1 MLLSL
6 VLWACASK
14 SVPADVETASL
25 DLKSGTMVPEA
36 APTASS
42 TKQVEL
48 LAGKPVVRECFGGS
62 GSRGRSSSAAPSKRG
77 NTASTSAPMASRSVA
92 QGPPPPPT
100 TPMTSAPAPAGAVAH
115 NTQGVGSGAGKSA
128 PSGGSGRWYDSSGT
142 EGENAPQAVSAPK
155 SKVAKSPAKPAESMP
170 DAAPQDAVASLGYA
184 EADDEGGGNLEKSRP
199 KREESKRRLTVA
211 DKDARGDSADQTVAG
226 SKGGFVM
233 NEPTEKEALRD
244 QEANFDWGGVT
255 YLSNDDSMSL
265 ASAQRLLWAVQ
276 NRGPVKTSEVRPH
289 ELLNYFSFDTS
300 PVADGD
306 VFSVSASAEQT
317 GDRTLSMALAIKGMT
332 PERQPLDMTL
342 VLDRSGSMDAEGR
355 MDYLK
360 RGLTKMTDQLE
371 RGDRVDIVLF
381 DDTVCT
387 PLENYVV
394 GRDDPSLLSDVIAD
408 LQPRGSTDMNAGLR
422 EGYKV
427 AKAHGEVDGRN
438 RRMLLISDAL
448 LNTGEV
454 DTDIVS
460 EIGKSY
466 ESAGIR
472 LSAVGVG
479 RDFNDKVLDQ
489 LSEKGKGAYVYLGSE
504 AVVDRIFGAGFN
516 SLVQTV
522 AHDVHFSLDLPPS
535 LAIEKFYGEESST
548 RKEDVQPINYYAG
561 TTQLFVQD
569 LKMSGTRPVRG
580 EVVKVTAE
588 WSDINTGAA
597 RTQTF
602 TASVADLLDADP
614 RNLHKGRALLAWSDM
629 IMTRSLGGDPCG
641 APYSTWSE
649 RVDALGEDAE
659 VAWLDSLTSPLC
671 GQRPTTPKIV
681 AARGVP
687 YKVKVDADQVIAE
700 VAMECGPKKASESL
714 DRGSNVATFE
724 VRPGSCQL
732 VLYGAVPMVASV
744 QVPKTG
750 GDVRC
755 VVRGGRLN
763 CG

>member
-14 SVPADVETASL
+14 SVPADVETPSL
-25 DLKSGTMVPEA
+25 DAKSGTMVPEA
-36 APTASS
+36 APAPVSR
-42 TKQVEL
+42 KPIAL

-62 GSRGRSSSAAPSKRG
+62 GHGRAARQQPSKRG
-77 NTASTSAPMASRSVA
+77 NTASTAAPAPASAVA
-92 QGPPPPPT
+92 PGPPPPPN
-100 TPMTSAPAPAGAVAH
+100 TPMSRPTGS
-115 NTQGVGSGAGKSA
+115 SGAIASNGKGAGSSADKSA
-128 PSGGSGRWYDSSGT
+128 PTGGGGWYDSSGVGS
-142 EGENAPQAVSAPK
+142 EGAPVSVTAPK
-155 SKVAKSPAKPAESMP
+155 GKSPTSRAKPAAPMA
-170 DAAPQDAVASLGYA
+170 DAAPQDAGAALGYA
-184 EADDEGGGNLEKSRP
+184 VAEEADEGGGTLEKKSAR
-199 KREESKRRLTVA
+199 REDLARRATLP
-211 DKDARGDSADQTVAG
+211 DKDDRGDADDATASG
-226 SKGGFVM
+226 RKSGFVM
-233 NEPTEKEALRD
+233 NEASEQEELRD
-244 QEANFDWGGVT
+244 REANFDWGGTT

-332 PERQPLDMTL
+332 PQRQPLDMTL

-371 RGDRVDIVLF
+371 RGDRVDVVLF
-381 DDTVCT
+381 DDTVCS

-394 GRDDPSLLSDVIAD
+394 GRDDPALLADVIDD
-408 LQPRGSTDMNAGLR
+408 LQPRGSTDLNAGLR
-422 EGYKV
+422 EGYRV
-427 AKAHGEVDGRN
+427 AKGHEDVDGRN

-454 DTDIVS
+454 NTDVVS

-504 AVVDRIFGAGFN
+504 AVVDRIFGAGFD

-569 LKMSGTRPVRG
+569 LRMSGARPARG

-588 WSDINTGAA
+588 WSDVDTGVA

-671 GQRPTTPKIV
+671 GQRPTTPKTV
-681 AARGVP
+681 AVRGVP

-700 VAMECGPKKASESL
+700 VAMECGQKTASESL
-714 DRGSNVATFE
+714 SRGSNVATFE

-744 QVPKTG
+744 QVPQAG

-755 VVRGGRLN
+755 VVRGGRLS